1 MAVRTTALRT
11 QPQLRWWIVLAD
23 RVAALR
29 SSARAVRPETR
40 EPIPAYAFKDDP
52 NFWLRSL

>member
-1 MAVRTTALRT
+1 M
-11 QPQLRWWIVLAD
+11 VLAD

-40 EPIPAYAFKDDP
+40 EPIRAYAFKDDP